1 MLSGDRQQQT
11 SQLVEFIEGY
21 EEFFEFDPI
30 QLRLIETL
38 RTMRMMNYAAWLAR
52 RWKDPAFPMHFPWF
66 NTERYWSQHILEL
79 REQFATLDEP
89 PLKLVP

>member
-1 MLSGDRQQQT
+1 
-11 SQLVEFIEGY
+11 
-21 EEFFEFDPI
+21 
-30 QLRLIETL
+30 
-38 RTMRMMNYAAWLAR
+38 MNYAAWLAR